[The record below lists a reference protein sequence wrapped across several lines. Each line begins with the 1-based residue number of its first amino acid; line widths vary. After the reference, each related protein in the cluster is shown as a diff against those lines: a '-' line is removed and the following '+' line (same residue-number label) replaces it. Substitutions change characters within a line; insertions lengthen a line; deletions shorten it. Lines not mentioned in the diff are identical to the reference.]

1 MRPLVGW
8 LPTHLTKN
16 QTMNTEEM
24 TLRDKAAFAAL
35 TGLLASPVVS
45 EQITEAIE
53 DAAHAALVANTAT
66 DAYAFADAM
75 MEARKQ

>member
-1 MRPLVGW
+1 M
-8 LPTHLTKN
+8 TAN
-16 QTMNTEEM
+16 EM

-45 EQITEAIE
+45 EQITESSE
-53 DAAHAALVANTAT
+53 DEAWQALVDNTAA

-75 MEARKQ
+75 MKARES